1 MRKKFFLATILTI
14 IICMG
19 AALSIGGIAYAEALD
34 NDECDVVFWENISE
48 LYEGNER
55 TLSVAATKEPIFD
68 INLNLLGFIYDF
80 NCNGEQ
86 GYAIIISIDGQF
98 VATEFFFG
106 TENPYKIIPEAAQR
120 IYVSTLIYIYFYD
133 NDYYFADNGI
143 LIDDE
148 TLTALSIV
156 AYSSDDTIYG
166 SFSEYVYFSDR
177 TEVKHELA
185 KRHPGLY
192 EVGGLSNACAAIAG
206 GNLIQYWDRYKT
218 NLIGDYSPG
227 TTVGSLYL
235 YKESSSATDNMITQL
250 YSDMG
255 SSQSGT
261 TVAQFKNGISTFCTR
276 KGYTATFSSCM
287 SGSTFNYTAAKQKLN
302 AGEPLALFLYTYTVS
317 DFYTEENSDYLTYK
331 IGSGAHVMAGFG
343 YKEVTYA
350 LTSGGTRQDKY
361 IAVASGFFL
370 RKRGYFNINYN
381 TQIDDAYAL
390 SIS

>member
-1 MRKKFFLATILTI
+1 MRSLQYEKKIFLAAFVTIL
-14 IICMG
+14 ICMG
-19 AALSIGGIAYAEALD
+19 AALSIGGIAYAEELD

-80 NCNGEQ
+80 NCNGEH

-98 VATEFFFG
+98 VASEFFFD
-106 TENPYKIIPEAAQR
+106 TENPYNVIPEAAQR

-133 NDYYFADNGI
+133 NDYYFAEDGI

-192 EVGGLSNACAAIAG
+192 EVGGLSNARAAIAG

-250 YSDMG
+250 YSD
-255 SSQSGT
+255 
-261 TVAQFKNGISTFCTR
+261 
-276 KGYTATFSSCM
+276 
-287 SGSTFNYTAAKQKLN
+287 
-302 AGEPLALFLYTYTVS
+302 
-317 DFYTEENSDYLTYK
+317 
-331 IGSGAHVMAGFG
+331 
-343 YKEVTYA
+343 KE
-350 LTSGGTRQDKY
+350 LSRLSGGK
-361 IAVASGFFL
+361 
-370 RKRGYFNINYN
+370 
-381 TQIDDAYAL
+381 
-390 SIS
+390 